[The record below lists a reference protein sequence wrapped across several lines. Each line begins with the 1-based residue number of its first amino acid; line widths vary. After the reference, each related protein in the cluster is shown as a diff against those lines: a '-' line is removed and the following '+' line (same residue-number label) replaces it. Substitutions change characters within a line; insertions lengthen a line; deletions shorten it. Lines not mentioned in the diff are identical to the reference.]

1 MMRFGLFLVFAVS
14 MALPSLAKA
23 GCSDC
28 PFPMARFF
36 GSWQAD
42 NNRDVTVIISQQN
55 IANDLVTVRVVLW
68 DNHERRAIGFGVSTS
83 HKSDTSIAV
92 DIRFENGKR
101 VMYRVTVDPRGRGL
115 LLDRGG
121 NSYLEGSC
129 TTDEGCIRLRPVTVR
144 SYNNKEFAALPFGKR
159 QV

>member
-1 MMRFGLFLVFAVS
+1 MMRFGLFLMFAFS
-14 MALPSLAKA
+14 MTIPSLAKA

-28 PFPMARFF
+28 PFPMAKFF

-42 NNRDVTVIISQQN
+42 SNRDVTVIISQQN

-68 DNHERRAIGFGVSTS
+68 DNSERRAIGFGVSTS

-101 VMYRVTVDPRGRGL
+101 IMYRVTVDPRGRGL

-121 NSYLEGSC
+121 NSYLEGTCNPS
-129 TTDEGCIRLRPVTVR
+129 EGCIHLRPVNIR
-144 SYNNKEFAALPFGKR
+144 GYSNREFASLSTGKR
-159 QV
+159 QI